1 MNPVVDVDPAVVVV
15 EVTVAFL
22 FGSVVTVV
30 VDPIFG
36 VVVTVV
42 VSPFSSYFF

>member
-1 MNPVVDVDPAVVVV
+1 MNPVVDVDAAVVVV
-15 EVTVAFL
+15 GVTVVFVVG
-22 FGSVVTVV
+22 FVVTVV

>member
-15 EVTVAFL
+15 GVTVAFL